1 MLSIPQVFEIFKE
14 DKGVVA
20 IRLHAASS
28 DMTIRLTMN
37 QSQETQVMQPSIK
50 DLTNRWP
57 SRDTNQ
63 DLFRDHILAN
73 LLENLFRRN

>member
-1 MLSIPQVFEIFKE
+1 MLSIPQKFEIVKE
-14 DKGVVA
+14 DSGVVA

-50 DLTNRWP
+50 DLTNRRP

-63 DLFRDHILAN
+63 NLFRDHILAN

>member
-1 MLSIPQVFEIFKE
+1 MLSIPQKFEIVKE
-14 DKGVVA
+14 DSGVVA

-50 DLTNRWP
+50 DLTNR
-57 SRDTNQ
+57 
-63 DLFRDHILAN
+63 
-73 LLENLFRRN
+73 